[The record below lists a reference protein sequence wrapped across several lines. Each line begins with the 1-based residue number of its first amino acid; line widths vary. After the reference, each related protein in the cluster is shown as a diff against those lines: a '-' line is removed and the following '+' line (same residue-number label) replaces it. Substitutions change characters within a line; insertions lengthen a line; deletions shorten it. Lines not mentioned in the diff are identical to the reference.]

1 MTHQQ
6 VPKYM
11 DRLFVPREV
20 HEATDYPAMEQA
32 DNKFESLF
40 DFG

>member
-1 MTHQQ
+1 
-6 VPKYM
+6 
-11 DRLFVPREV
+11 VPREV
-20 HEATDYPAMEQA
+20 HEATDYGAMEQA